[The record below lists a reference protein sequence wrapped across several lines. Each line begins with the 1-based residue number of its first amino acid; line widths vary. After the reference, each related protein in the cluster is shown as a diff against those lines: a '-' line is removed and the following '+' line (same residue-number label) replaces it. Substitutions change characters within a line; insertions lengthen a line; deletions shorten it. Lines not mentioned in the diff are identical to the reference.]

1 MALSFDSTTSLL
13 LVDVS
18 SGPKTIQLPY
28 ASERPGRVLTIKDS
42 GFCSANKAITIL
54 CAGSGFSGDKL
65 DRTSSSYS
73 LIFPNGY
80 IIIISDPSM
89 PGWRIVGKS
98 EINLPPQFNDVVTVN
113 LSSMNANLSTI
124 STNNIHT
131 KNISAAIATVER
143 GFFKYAE
150 IENLSVNVLFA
161 NIVSTAITQDITG
174 VTVDNAYI
182 SSATISSLVAYSTFT
197 SQLHVNDIHAK
208 DISSGVIN
216 LGFSTLSTGIANLT
230 NTSLSAFSSL
240 STAIAQL
247 DYSTTVRYTST
258 VVGIQALTAA
268 SVRSTVNG
276 LGTVGYVSTTALAAY
291 LNGLGSDGYVS
302 TTTLDNTIASSIKG
316 LGTANYVSTTGMNNT
331 ITSSIKGLGTANYV
345 STQSMTSSLQ
355 GLGSLGYISTIGTN
369 SAYITSTTQ
378 GLGTLGYISTIGT
391 DSNYIGSTIAGLGS
405 LAYVSTASLVSTVFG
420 LQNTAAFSTANGSA
434 TSTIYGGGFVTTLT
448 ATLTSTI
455 EGLSYAEN
463 LNSSLKALGTQGY
476 VSSLSLRST
485 VAGLGTAGYVSTS
498 GMAQALRSTVGGLGR
513 FYVSSITLNSTIDN
527 LGQTFVS
534 TSGLTDALVS
544 SLEGSAISLQST
556 IDGLGELSYISTTSL
571 TQTLISTINGLGKFY
586 ISSTGLRQALA
597 SSVNGLGSY
606 YISTSALKSSIDG
619 LGELSYISS
628 TTLDKTIASTIDGLA
643 SYYISSSTLQ
653 SSIDGLGQKFVSTA
667 SLTQAI
673 TTAVNGLG
681 QTYISS
687 TSLKSSLEGLGSLG
701 YTSSINSDSIRST
714 VAGLGSSKY
723 VSSSALVS
731 TVVGLGST
739 EFFTTTTAYVT
750 STVYGLGYISTLA
763 ATLTS
768 TVTGES
774 YGSSLTSSINTLG
787 SIGYLSTPTLTSTI
801 EGLGQKYISTLTVVP
816 ASLASTTQGLGQ
828 SYVSTQSLTST
839 VEGLGQIFV
848 STLTVVPASLTSTV
862 QGLGQ
867 RYVSTQSLISTVQGL
882 GQRYVSSISLISTT
896 QGLGETYVST
906 ASLFSSIE
914 GLGEIYVSTLTVVP
928 ASLTSTVQGLG
939 QRYVSTQSLTSTV
952 QGLGQRYISTLTVVP
967 ASLASTTQ
975 GLGETYVSTVSLISS
990 LEGLGSLGY
999 ISTVIT
1005 NSDYITSTTQGLGT
1019 IGYVSTI
1026 IVNQGYVTSTV
1037 RGLGTLGYVSSIT
1050 GINSAGNVGI
1060 NAASN
1065 TSNALFVNGS
1075 MSVINN
1081 LGVGGANNPFTGSSG
1096 SSSFISPY
1104 LVIEV
1109 YINSSSSNSTG
1120 LAVEW
1125 NGSYWLAGGYNAAG
1139 TISITKSFDGITW
1152 TDSVTAGGNNPF
1164 PNNTYR
1170 GMCYGL
1176 AWNGSYWIAV
1186 GSSAVCIAK
1195 SFDGIN
1201 WVPSTNNPFSG
1212 GVGQGIAW
1220 NGSYWIAVGFNAFM
1234 DTCIIKSFDG
1244 MTWTPATNNPFNMG
1258 YGNGIAWNGSYWVAV
1273 GRDFYD
1279 RTLATSTDGM
1289 TWTLPEFD
1297 PVGVM
1302 GAESKGI
1309 AWNGSYWIVLVYYD
1323 GSSYILK
1330 STDANIW
1337 FDSISL
1343 GGNNPFEKVAGIA
1356 WNGSY
1361 WIAVGSGTNCI
1372 AKSFDGINWTGSLTA
1387 GGNNPFTFGYSVEWN
1402 GSYWIAVGLSSN
1414 SLVSIV
1420 KSSDGINWT
1429 TSTGSSGNLS
1439 VTGALT
1445 TTGITTVGSLTVK
1458 NATTLSTLTVARNIV
1473 AAGNA
1478 IAFGNRAA
1486 TTGQGDGGIA
1496 LGAIAAETGQGT
1508 YGVALGYSAGKTN
1521 QGTNAVAIGNSA
1533 GYNLQSTNA
1542 IAIGNSAGY
1551 NNQGSNAIA
1560 IGNQAGLTSQ
1570 VANSIILNA
1579 SGSALNATQ
1588 QGLFVKPIRNL
1599 IGLSTLYYDNTTGE
1613 ITYAGSASGGGPS
1626 LTTSTIILSDYSG
1639 ISANSLFTS
1648 SSLLYY
1654 NSSIIAGA
1662 TVAALT
1668 TAVPGSAAVSSAVG
1682 FVTTYAGNLFNGS
1695 RDGQA
1700 LSAGF
1705 NTLRG
1710 LTFDP
1715 TFSTL
1720 TTIDSGNR
1728 LVRRVALATSSATTV
1743 AGAYALSGFTDGYFS
1758 TARLLNPYYSV
1769 SDGEGNI
1776 YFTDQGSNLVR
1787 KLTPA
1792 GFVSTIAGFGN
1803 VAYGLIDGFGSNAR
1817 FSNPTG
1823 ITIDSLGANLY
1834 VVDTWNHAVRR
1845 INLSTMYVSTIAGG
1859 VLGSADGVG
1868 RKGII
1873 SGPFGVNID
1882 QAGANLYIAPSQ
1894 RVLRRYNFATST
1906 LHSMAG
1912 SASNAASA
1920 SNGFLSNIGFNGM
1933 FNAIPDAGGNVYVS
1947 DYYGWRL
1954 RYITSNGIG
1963 TTVIGSN
1970 NGFAD
1975 GPGATATVV
1984 PQHSIMDST
1993 YTNIYIADPGNNRI
2007 RRYNIA
2013 TSTVTT
2019 VVGNGNAASIDGLGG
2034 GTRFNFPT
2042 AMIIDSANANIYI
2055 GDNNNNRIRRLNLAT
2070 STVTTYAG
2078 NGTGNAIDGISTNTA
2093 SITSPEAMAIDSA
2106 GTLYY
2111 CDRNFHRVRKITTA
2125 GSVVSI
2131 VGSST
2136 ANGSADGIGAGALL
2150 TYPSG
2155 ICIDSTGTNA
2165 YITEYNNNWVRRV
2178 VLATG
2183 QVIRLAGSG
2192 STGSNDAVGVLATFN
2207 GPTGICIDNTN
2218 TNLYVCDQANNRI
2231 RQIVIATSNVTT
2243 LAGSGTPAFAD
2254 GTGGGAS
2261 FSLPRQI
2268 CFNSGNVF
2276 ITDFNN
2282 NRIRRIVVSTG
2293 VVTTIAGSVTASSV
2307 DGAGASASFNGP
2319 FGITIDSAGTNLYIG
2334 DYSSHCIRRIRLSDS
2349 NVLTI
2354 SGSNASAGYRD
2365 GIGAAGAS
2373 LNGPT
2378 SIGIDSTNAN
2388 LYFTEGNP
2396 SNRVRRVNLATS
2408 VVSTIA
2414 GSGTASAVD
2423 GFGTSASFFNPNG
2436 IAVDTLGNLW
2446 VSEISSYL
2454 IRRITLATTYVS
2466 TIAGN
2471 GSNTQD
2477 GIGIN
2482 AAFKRPWGLCVDP
2495 AGANLFIAEYDGG
2508 RIRRLNIATTNV
2520 TTLIGTTVGFDMDG
2534 NVNGAM
2540 FNYPEGIAIDS
2551 TNSNLY
2557 VSDTVANKI
2566 RVINLNTTYVSTVCG
2581 TGGAGNG
2588 DGIGINATLNRPG
2601 AMRFDTMSN
2610 LYFVENNGYR
2620 IKKLAL
2626 ATTYVSTC
2634 AGTGGSAITDG
2645 NGTAAAF
2652 ATLGDITFDS
2662 NASTMYITDQHRI
2675 RFMNM
2680 STMTV
2685 STLAGGGA
2693 SYVDNVSGSGAQ
2705 FSNNFPGTPC
2715 IDSNNTLF
2723 VTEFSRVSMVLSNGR
2738 VSTLTTAMT
2747 NITGIALDTTHST
2760 LFIADAGTTRIW
2772 AMNLSTVTLSLKA
2785 GGGTIAG
2792 DGWAL
2797 GAAINYPRGI
2807 ACDSNN
2813 NVYFGEGNNNV
2824 LRRIT
2829 PDGRLITVAGNG
2841 RGGTVINGFMGA
2853 RFVNP
2858 SGIALDSTGCNAF
2871 IADGAGGGSRI
2882 RRFNLTTF
2890 NASTIAGSGSNTSTD
2905 GSNIFASFLNVQGI
2919 ARDASDN
2926 SYIGE
2931 QFRIRSVTSSG
2942 YVSTLIGSNSS
2953 GANDGIYTSVRLS
2966 SAIPQMAMAGSELY
2980 FCDQG
2985 NNRIRRV
2992 NVTTGQTITVAGNGT
3007 GTSTD
3012 GSWGGN
3018 RFSNPQATCLD
3029 PTKAFLFIADP
3040 GNNVIRRMTLATGLT
3055 ETYAG
3060 SGTGGFLDGNSYT
3073 AQFNNPMGIWMDS
3086 AGILYVS
3093 DAGNNRIRKVDAGRN
3108 VTTLAGNGATSFSNG
3123 IGTAATFNY
3132 PQGLVTDST
3141 ATRLYVSDF
3150 SNNRIRIIT
3159 LATSNVATLAG
3170 SGTATSTDGIGAVAT
3185 LYNPQGIAIDAT
3197 DTNLY
3202 VMDVNGSKFR
3212 SIVIATSNVSTIA
3225 GNGTYVNTDGTGANA
3240 AFHYS
3245 QSVALDG
3252 VGNAYTGNRGGSFLI
3267 RKIVLATGVVTTFA
3281 GNATNAATDGTGT
3294 GASFGS
3300 LGGGMCSDNNF
3311 LYMTD
3316 NSNLV
3321 RRVSLPG
3328 AVTTTIGGTRGTSGY
3343 FNGFFSTSPATFN
3356 SPYGCALDNTN
3367 TNLYISEQG
3376 GARIRR
3382 IVLATGAVTTMA
3394 GTGTSTWVDGTGL
3407 SAGFNAPKGIFV
3419 DNANGNLWIV
3429 ENSRVRKLV
3438 LATSNVTTIAGAAT
3452 TGSNDAIGAL
3462 ATFND
3467 PRSVILNPAGT
3478 TLFVTDYGNF
3488 RIRSIDVATSNVSS
3502 IAGFSQG
3509 CADGTGVGNS
3519 LANPVNMTVDF
3530 NNNLYVKDV
3539 DNNRVRMLNLN
3550 TGYLSTFTTLT
3561 NTNGMAADPTNSSI
3575 LYMTTTSNIFR
3586 ADISTQTFA
3595 TFVGSNTTGTNDGFG
3610 PAAGFNGM
3618 TAACVDRTGAIYI
3631 TEASR
3636 IRKIT

>member
-1 MALSFDSTTSLL
+1 MALSFDSITSLL

-28 ASERPGRVLTIKDS
+28 ASQRPGRVLTIKDS
-42 GFCSANKAITIL
+42 GFCNINKSITIL
-54 CAGSGFSGDKL
+54 CAGSGFSGDKFE
-65 DRTSSSYS
+65 TGGSTYS
-73 LIFPNGY
+73 IAFVNGY
-80 IIIISDPSM
+80 ITVVSDPSM
-89 PGWRIVGKS
+89 PGWRIIAKS
-98 EINLPPQFNDVVTVN
+98 EIDLPPEFNDVITVN
-113 LSSMNANLSTI
+113 ISSMNANLSTI
-124 STNNIHT
+124 STNNINT
-131 KNISAAIATVER
+131 RNISAAIATVER

-216 LGFSTLSTGIANLT
+216 LGFSTLSTGIANLA
-230 NTSLSAFSSL
+230 NISFSAFSTL
-240 STAIAQL
+240 STAISEL

-268 SVRSTVNG
+268 SVRSTVHG
-276 LGTVGYVSTTALAAY
+276 LGTVGYVSTTTLAAY

-302 TTTLDNTIASSIKG
+302 TSGMNDTVTSSLRG
-316 LGTANYVSTTGMNNT
+316 LGSLGYISTVITNSDYITSTTT
-331 ITSSIKGLGTANYV
+331 GLGSIGYISTIIVNQAYVRSTTQGLGRTYV
-345 STQSMTSSLQ
+345 STQSMTSSLE

-378 GLGTLGYISTIGT
+378 GLGSLGYISSIGT
-391 DSNYIGSTIAGLGS
+391 DSNYIGSSIAGLGS

-448 ATLTSTI
+448 ASLTSTI

-463 LNSSLKALGTQGY
+463 LNSSLQALGTQGY
-476 VSSLSLRST
+476 ISSLSLRST
-485 VAGLGTAGYVSTS
+485 VAGLGAAGYISTTA
-498 GMAQALRSTVGGLGR
+498 MAQALRSTVGGLGK
-513 FYVSSITLNSTIDN
+513 FYVSSITLKSTLDG
-527 LGQTFVS
+527 LGQIYVS
-534 TSGLTDALVS
+534 TTVLTAALAS
-544 SLEGSAISLQST
+544 TLEASDLSLQST

-571 TQTLISTINGLGKFY
+571 TQTLTSTIQGLGRFY
-586 ISSTGLRQALA
+586 ISSTGLRQALT
-597 SSVNGLGSY
+597 SSINGLGSY
-606 YISTSALKSSIDG
+606 YISTSALQSTIDG

-628 TTLDKTIASTIDGLA
+628 TALDQRLVSTIDGLA

-667 SLTQAI
+667 TLAQRI
-673 TTAVNGLG
+673 TSTVSGLG

-714 VAGLGSSKY
+714 VAGLGSSRY
-723 VSSSALVS
+723 VSTSALVS

-774 YGSSLTSSINTLG
+774 YGSSLRSSINTLG
-787 SIGYLSTPTLTSTI
+787 AIGYLSTPTLTSTI
-801 EGLGQKYISTLTVVP
+801 EGLGQRYISTLTVVP
-816 ASLASTTQGLGQ
+816 ESLASTTQGLGQ
-828 SYVSTQSLTST
+828 SYVSTPSLIST

-867 RYVSTQSLISTVQGL
+867 TYVSTQSVTSTVQGL
-882 GQRYVSSISLISTT
+882 GQRYISSISLISTT
-896 QGLGETYVST
+896 QGLGQTYVST
-906 ASLFSSIE
+906 ASLFSTIE
-914 GLGEIYVSTLTVVP
+914 GLGEIFVSTLTVVP
-928 ASLTSTVQGLG
+928 ASLTSTTQGLG
-939 QRYVSTQSLTSTV
+939 QRYISTQSLTSTV

-967 ASLASTTQ
+967 GSLVSTTE
-975 GLGETYVSTVSLISS
+975 GLGETYVSTISLISS

-1005 NSDYITSTTQGLGT
+1005 NEAYITSTTQGLGT
-1019 IGYVSTI
+1019 AGYISTI
-1026 IVNQGYVTSTV
+1026 IVNQAYVTSTT
-1037 RGLGTLGYVSSIT
+1037 RGLGRTYVSTQSMIST
-1050 GINSAGNVGI
+1050 IEGLGQIYTSA
-1060 NAASN
+1060 
-1065 TSNALFVNGS
+1065 F
-1075 MSVINN
+1075 
-1081 LGVGGANNPFTGSSG
+1081 
-1096 SSSFISPY
+1096 
-1104 LVIEV
+1104 
-1109 YINSSSSNSTG
+1109 
-1120 LAVEW
+1120 
-1125 NGSYWLAGGYNAAG
+1125 AGG
-1139 TISITKSFDGITW
+1139 
-1152 TDSVTAGGNNPF
+1152 PF
-1164 PNNTYR
+1164 
-1170 GMCYGL
+1170 
-1176 AWNGSYWIAV
+1176 I
-1186 GSSAVCIAK
+1186 
-1195 SFDGIN
+1195 
-1201 WVPSTNNPFSG
+1201 
-1212 GVGQGIAW
+1212 
-1220 NGSYWIAVGFNAFM
+1220 
-1234 DTCIIKSFDG
+1234 
-1244 MTWTPATNNPFNMG
+1244 
-1258 YGNGIAWNGSYWVAV
+1258 
-1273 GRDFYD
+1273 
-1279 RTLATSTDGM
+1279 
-1289 TWTLPEFD
+1289 
-1297 PVGVM
+1297 
-1302 GAESKGI
+1302 
-1309 AWNGSYWIVLVYYD
+1309 
-1323 GSSYILK
+1323 
-1330 STDANIW
+1330 
-1337 FDSISL
+1337 
-1343 GGNNPFEKVAGIA
+1343 
-1356 WNGSY
+1356 
-1361 WIAVGSGTNCI
+1361 
-1372 AKSFDGINWTGSLTA
+1372 
-1387 GGNNPFTFGYSVEWN
+1387 
-1402 GSYWIAVGLSSN
+1402 
-1414 SLVSIV
+1414 
-1420 KSSDGINWT
+1420 
-1429 TSTGSSGNLS
+1429 
-1439 VTGALT
+1439 
-1445 TTGITTVGSLTVK
+1445 
-1458 NATTLSTLTVARNIV
+1458 
-1473 AAGNA
+1473 
-1478 IAFGNRAA
+1478 
-1486 TTGQGDGGIA
+1486 
-1496 LGAIAAETGQGT
+1496 
-1508 YGVALGYSAGKTN
+1508 
-1521 QGTNAVAIGNSA
+1521 
-1533 GYNLQSTNA
+1533 
-1542 IAIGNSAGY
+1542 
-1551 NNQGSNAIA
+1551 
-1560 IGNQAGLTSQ
+1560 
-1570 VANSIILNA
+1570 
-1579 SGSALNATQ
+1579 
-1588 QGLFVKPIRNL
+1588 
-1599 IGLSTLYYDNTTGE
+1599 
-1613 ITYAGSASGGGPS
+1613 
-1626 LTTSTIILSDYSG
+1626 TTSTIILSDYSG

-1668 TAVPGSAAVSSAVG
+1668 NAVPGSAAVSSAVG

-1715 TFSTL
+1715 AFSTL

-1728 LVRRVALATSSATTV
+1728 LIRRVALATSSATTFV
-1743 AGAYALSGFTDGYFS
+1743 GAYALSGFTDGYFS

-1769 SDGEGNI
+1769 GDREGNI
-1776 YFTDQGSNLVR
+1776 YFTDQGSNLIR
-1787 KLTPA
+1787 KLTPS

-1803 VAYGLIDGFGSNAR
+1803 VAFGLIDGFGSNAR
-1817 FSNPTG
+1817 FLNPTG
-1823 ITIDSLGANLY
+1823 ITIDSLAANLY
-1834 VVDTWNHAVRR
+1834 VVDTGNHAVRR

-1868 RKGII
+1868 RKGIL

-1882 QAGANLYIAPSQ
+1882 QAGANLYITPSQ
-1894 RVLRRYNFATST
+1894 RVLRRYNFAAST

-1912 SASNAASA
+1912 SVSNAASA
-1920 SNGFLSNIGFNGM
+1920 SNGFLSNIGFSGM

-1947 DYYGWRL
+1947 DFYGWRL
-1954 RYITSNGIG
+1954 RYVTSNGIG

-1984 PQHSIMDST
+1984 PNYSIMDST
-1993 YTNIYIADPGNNRI
+1993 YTNIYIADSTNHRI

-2034 GTRFNFPT
+2034 GTRFNFPS

-2093 SITSPEAMAIDSA
+2093 SLTTPEAMAIDSA

-2136 ANGSADGIGAGALL
+2136 TNGSADGIGAGALL

-2254 GTGGGAS
+2254 GTGVGAS

-2282 NRIRRIVVSTG
+2282 NRIRRIVVSSG
-2293 VVTTIAGSVTASSV
+2293 VVTTIAGSATASSV
-2307 DGAGASASFNGP
+2307 DGVGASASFNGP
-2319 FGITIDSAGTNLYIG
+2319 FGITIDSTATNLYVG

-2354 SGSNASAGYRD
+2354 SGSNATAGYRD

-2373 LNGPT
+2373 LNGPN
-2378 SIGIDSTNAN
+2378 SIGIDSTNTN

-2396 SNRVRRVNLATS
+2396 GNRVRRVNLTTNI
-2408 VVSTIA
+2408 VSTIA

-2423 GFGTSASFFNPNG
+2423 GVGTSASFFNPAG
-2436 IAVDTLGNLW
+2436 IVVDTLGNLW

-2471 GSNTQD
+2471 GSNTIDAQ
-2477 GIGIN
+2477 GIN
-2482 AAFKRPWGLCVDP
+2482 AAFKRPWGMCIDP
-2495 AGANLFIAEYDGG
+2495 PGSNLFIAEYDGG
-2508 RIRRLNIATTNV
+2508 RIRRLNIATTQV

-2534 NVNGAM
+2534 NVNGAT

-2557 VSDTVANKI
+2557 ISDTNANKI
-2566 RVINLNTTYVSTVCG
+2566 RVINLNTTYVSTLCG

-2588 DGIGINATLNRPG
+2588 DGIGIAATLNKPG

-2620 IKKLAL
+2620 IKKLTL

-2634 AGTGGSAITDG
+2634 AGTGSSAIIDG
-2645 NGTAAAF
+2645 IGSNAAF

-2680 STMTV
+2680 SSMSV
-2685 STLAGGGA
+2685 SSLAGGGA
-2693 SYVDNVSGSGAQ
+2693 SYFDNVSGSGAQ

-2723 VTEFSRVSMVLSNGR
+2723 VTEFSRVSMILSNGR
-2738 VSTLTTAMT
+2738 VSTLATPGIT

-2760 LFIADAGTTRIW
+2760 LFIADAGATRIW

-2785 GGGTIAG
+2785 GGGTVTG

-2797 GAAINYPRGI
+2797 AASVNYPRGI
-2807 ACDSNN
+2807 ACDLNN

-2824 LRRIT
+2824 IRRIT

-2853 RFVNP
+2853 RFINP

-2871 IADGAGGGSRI
+2871 IADGGGGSSRI

-2890 NASTIAGSGSNTSTD
+2890 NVSTIAGSGSNASTD
-2905 GSNIFASFLNVQGI
+2905 GCNISASLLNTQGI

-2926 SYIGE
+2926 CYIGE
-2931 QFRIRSVTSSG
+2931 QFRIRTVNSSG
-2942 YVSTLIGSNSS
+2942 FVSTLIGSNSS
-2953 GANDGIYTSVRLS
+2953 GVNDGIYTSVRMS
-2966 SAIPQMAMAGSELY
+2966 SAIPQMALAGSELY

-2985 NNRIRRV
+2985 NNRVRRV
-2992 NVTTGQTITVAGNGT
+2992 NVTTGQTVTIGGNGAA
-3007 GTSTD
+3007 TSTD

-3060 SGTGGFLDGNSYT
+3060 SGTSGFLDGNSYT
-3073 AQFNNPMGIWMDS
+3073 CQFNNPMGIWMDS
-3086 AGILYVS
+3086 TGILYVS
-3093 DAGNNRIRKVDAGRN
+3093 DTANNRIRKITADGN
-3108 VTTLAGNGATSFSNG
+3108 VTTLAGNGATAFSNG

-3159 LATSNVATLAG
+3159 LATSNVATFAG
-3170 SGTATSTDGIGAVAT
+3170 SGSLTSTDGIGAAAT
-3185 LYNPQGIAIDAT
+3185 LHNPQGIAIDST

-3212 SIVIATSNVSTIA
+3212 SIVISTSNVSTIA
-3225 GNGTYVNTDGTGANA
+3225 GNGSYVNTDGTGANA

-3281 GNATNAATDGTGT
+3281 GNATNAATDGTGI
-3294 GASFGS
+3294 GASFAT
-3300 LGGGMCSDNNF
+3300 LGGGICSDNNF
-3311 LYMTD
+3311 LYVTD
-3316 NSNLV
+3316 SSNII

-3367 TNLYISEQG
+3367 TNLYISDQN

-3382 IVLATGAVTTMA
+3382 IVLATGVVTTIA
-3394 GTGTSTWVDGTGL
+3394 GTGTSTWADGTGL
-3407 SAGFNAPKGIFV
+3407 LAGFNAPKGMFV

-3429 ENSRVRKLV
+3429 ESHRVRKLV
-3438 LATSNVTTIAGAAT
+3438 LSTSNVTTIAGAAT
-3452 TGSNDAIGAL
+3452 TGSNDAIGAT

-3478 TLFVTDYGNF
+3478 TLFVTDYANS
-3488 RIRSIDVATSNVSS
+3488 RIRSIDVTQSNVSS

-3530 NNNLYVKDV
+3530 NSNLYVKDV
-3539 DNNRVRMLNLN
+3539 DNNRVRMLNLT

-3561 NTNGMAADPTNSSI
+3561 NTNGMAADPTNSSF
-3575 LYMTTTSNIFR
+3575 LYMTTSSNIFR

-3595 TFVGSNTTGTNDGFG
+3595 TFVGSNTTGFNDGFG
-3610 PAAGFNGM
+3610 AAAGFNGM

-3631 TEASR
+3631 TESSR
-3636 IRKIT
+3636 VRKIT